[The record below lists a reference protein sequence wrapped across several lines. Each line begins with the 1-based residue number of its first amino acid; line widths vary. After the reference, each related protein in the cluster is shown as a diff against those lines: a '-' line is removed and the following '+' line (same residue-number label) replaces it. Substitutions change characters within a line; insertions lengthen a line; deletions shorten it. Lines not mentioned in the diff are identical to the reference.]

1 MTNSTPTE
9 TIRQMESVLSDTD
22 AIDKVK
28 AWARRKLQS
37 ARTEQLKQECAP
49 KIKLS
54 SDRRA

>member
-1 MTNSTPTE
+1 MTNSTPTD
-9 TIRQMESVLSDTD
+9 TIHQMESVLSDAD

-49 KIKLS
+49 RIKLS
-54 SDRRA
+54 TERHT